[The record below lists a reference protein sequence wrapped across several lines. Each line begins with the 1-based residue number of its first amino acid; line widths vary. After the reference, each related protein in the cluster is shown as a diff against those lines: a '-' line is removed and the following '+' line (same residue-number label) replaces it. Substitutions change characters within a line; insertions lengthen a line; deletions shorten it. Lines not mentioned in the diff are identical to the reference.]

1 MRLRGYLVI
10 LLVGVLIAGTIAS
23 SALAQ
28 GSYKPRSDFAGEV
41 DTVFS
46 RAAREHNRQKFFS
59 ILIFVVFGGAA
70 TYAQMRGIKKIVSK
84 D

>member
-10 LLVGVLIAGTIAS
+10 LFVAVFIAGIVAS

-28 GSYKPRSDFAGEV
+28 SRYERQPDFADEV

-84 D
+84 G